1 MKKIFTVIGA
11 VTLLASCNNTPK
23 GFTIT
28 GETKGIADGSKVY
41 IEQIDPTTGQ
51 PNAVDST
58 DVKNNS
64 FTFKGDAK
72 HPDLNLIH
80 FADGEG
86 RVPVIVEN
94 GNIKVVFD
102 KENTENNKA
111 TGTTNNDEFVSFSE
125 KSTEIDKKIMAF
137 QEENQEIYMKAKEE
151 NDEAKLDEIMDKL
164 YALYDKKDNF
174 VEEYLEK
181 NPKSFTTLFIVTQQA
196 PNGGISKEEAL
207 EYYNNFDEHLKQ
219 SKIGMALKTTLDQIP
234 DAKIKVGDK
243 APDFSAKTPTGTDLS
258 LNESLGKVTIIDFW
272 ASWCGPC
279 RKENPKVV
287 ALYNQYHDKGLNIIG
302 VSLDKEDSKWKEAI
316 EKDQLTWNHVSN
328 LMFWQDPIA
337 QEYEVRAIPATFILD
352 ENGIVV
358 AKNLRGKKLENKI
371 KELLSK

>member
-1 MKKIFTVIGA
+1 
-11 VTLLASCNNTPK
+11 
-23 GFTIT
+23 
-28 GETKGIADGSKVY
+28 
-41 IEQIDPTTGQ
+41 
-51 PNAVDST
+51 
-58 DVKNNS
+58 
-64 FTFKGDAK
+64 
-72 HPDLNLIH
+72 
-80 FADGEG
+80 
-86 RVPVIVEN
+86 
-94 GNIKVVFD
+94 
-102 KENTENNKA
+102 
-111 TGTTNNDEFVSFSE
+111 
-125 KSTEIDKKIMAF
+125 
-137 QEENQEIYMKAKEE
+137 
-151 NDEAKLDEIMDKL
+151 
-164 YALYDKKDNF
+164 
-174 VEEYLEK
+174 
-181 NPKSFTTLFIVTQQA
+181 
-196 PNGGISKEEAL
+196 
-207 EYYNNFDEHLKQ
+207 
-219 SKIGMALKTTLDQIP
+219 MALKTTLDQIP